1 MSAGA
6 AIPWAARLLTSAL
19 KVGPRVGKAAKMGIK
34 GLNYA
39 KAHPFRTAAS
49 AGGWGLSGLGTVGM
63 VDSLF
68 GGGGGPEADQMKDF
82 YLDQMDHEGRQ
93 IGRQETQEWML
104 NGMMDG
110 MRSAPY
116 QQSDGEAR
124 EAALEELVQKH
135 AVRLGGV
142 AQTKSSRPDL
152 MEMAMRMGYA

>member
-1 MSAGA
+1 MSVGA
-6 AIPWAARLLTSAL
+6 AIPWAARLLTAAL

-39 KAHPFRTAAS
+39 KAHPFKTAGIA
-49 AGGWGLSGLGTVGM
+49 AGHGMTGLFAADMIGN
-63 VDSLF
+63 LF
-68 GGGGGPEADQMKDF
+68 GDGGGPEADQMKDF

-116 QQSDGEAR
+116 QQSDAEAR
-124 EAALEELVQKH
+124 EAALQELVQKH

-142 AQTKSSRPDL
+142 AQTRSSRPDL